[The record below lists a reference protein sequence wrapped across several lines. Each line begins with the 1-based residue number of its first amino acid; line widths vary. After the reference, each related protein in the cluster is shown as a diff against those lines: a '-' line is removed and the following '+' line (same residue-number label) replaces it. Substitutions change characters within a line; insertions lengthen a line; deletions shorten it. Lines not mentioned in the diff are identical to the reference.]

1 MKHACEEIS
10 RLASDKLERRLSFIE
25 RLRLRLHLL
34 MCSACRHYDVH
45 ITKLHRIL
53 KKRQKNTWSDVQLPS
68 DKREKIKT
76 SLKDNSEE

>member
-10 RLASDKLERRLSFIE
+10 RLASEKLERRLSLVE
-25 RLRLRLHLL
+25 RVRLRLHLL
-34 MCSACRHYDVH
+34 MCSACRHYDAH

-68 DKREKIKT
+68 DKREKIKA
-76 SLKDNSEE
+76 SLKDSSDE